1 MIYSLRANG
10 KEHGTVR
17 TRPEIVNFILRSA
30 DLFSDNNLCTKKILD
45 PAVGE
50 GAFIIPIIKRAL
62 EVFRGDNKT
71 IKKCLQNISAYEIDV
86 DKFKILLD
94 KLTIL
99 FDFYKLCGYEKYL
112 NLFNEDYLLADTGS
126 FDIIVG
132 NPPYIRYDKIPKSKI
147 ACYRQLF
154 SCFRYRCDIYV
165 SFFEKGL
172 RTLNK
177 NGVMSFICP
186 DRWLNNQYGK
196 PLRLTIK
203 DNYSYRGIVRLE
215 NINPF
220 YENVNAYPIIVTI
233 QNARNRSMY
242 FYTANSMQSL
252 NFSSIKRS
260 AKKIDAINNDGE
272 LVLSDMNKNL
282 FAIEDLGF
290 KIGIGVASGADKI
303 FLIDKEKNNIED
315 EVLVPLI
322 TRNDVN
328 GKDIDWKN
336 SYIINPFD
344 AKTGDLIDLLQY
356 PVLSNY
362 LNSNKDKL
370 MKRYI
375 ANKNPNNWY
384 RTIDK
389 IDLDLIARPKL
400 LIPDISTKN
409 VIYLDK
415 GHYYPHHNF
424 YYIIGN
430 SLSDLLILR
439 AFFSTNFVN
448 KQIMEKCTIMNGGAL
463 RRQAQT
469 LRKIK
474 IPNIQSLPEELKNRI
489 MDSYRSENIRLLE
502 SLIGSLVNKI

>member
-1 MIYSLRANG
+1 
-10 KEHGTVR
+10 
-17 TRPEIVNFILRSA
+17 
-30 DLFSDNNLCTKKILD
+30 
-45 PAVGE
+45 
-50 GAFIIPIIKRAL
+50 
-62 EVFRGDNKT
+62 
-71 IKKCLQNISAYEIDV
+71 
-86 DKFKILLD
+86 
-94 KLTIL
+94 
-99 FDFYKLCGYEKYL
+99 
-112 NLFNEDYLLADTGS
+112 
-126 FDIIVG
+126 
-132 NPPYIRYDKIPKSKI
+132 
-147 ACYRQLF
+147 
-154 SCFRYRCDIYV
+154 
-165 SFFEKGL
+165 
-172 RTLNK
+172 
-177 NGVMSFICP
+177 MSFICP